1 MAKWYVAAK
10 KADFNGIGQRFSIS
24 PVLARVIRNR
34 DIEGDEAIEKYLHGT
49 IRDLYDPA
57 FLKGSREAVLL
68 LKDKIK
74 GQMPIR
80 VIGDYDADG
89 ICSSYILKRG
99 LEACGAVVDTM
110 IPHRMKDG
118 YGLNEHLVDEAY
130 ADGIDTI
137 LTCDNGIAAYAQ
149 IEQAKKY
156 GMTVIIT
163 DHHEIPYEEEP
174 LAEPDP
180 ETGETS
186 RRRYKIPPADV
197 VIDPKQPG
205 DTYPFQEICGA
216 VVAFKLMQL
225 LFAEFG
231 FDGISTDLTSGKRS
245 LLDELLEFAAFA
257 TICDV
262 MPLREEN
269 RILVRHGLEL
279 MKQTQNVGLHAL
291 MEVNQILPWQDGKLG
306 AFHIGFVLGPC
317 LNASGRLDSAQRAME
332 LLDSKT
338 REAAVAQAAFL
349 KQLNDSRKEMTEEYV
364 KIAVEMIE
372 SGPLKDDRVLVV
384 FLPDCHESIAGIIAG
399 RIRERYYRPTF
410 VLTRGEEGVKGSA
423 RSIEGYHM
431 YEEMTKCSSFFT
443 KYGGHKMAA
452 GLSMREED
460 VEPFRQKIN
469 EICTLT
475 EDDLQEKIHI
485 DVPMPVSYV
494 SFRLVEELELLEPF
508 GTGNPKPVFA
518 QKDLK
523 FVSARALGKAGN
535 VLRFTVEDS
544 EQKRWEMMYFGGKDN
559 FEAYAAEKY
568 GQTALDGLYSGKGS
582 PLYFDVVY
590 YPGVNTWQ
598 GHFSSSAS
606 IRHVDRTWQCITHST
621 RSWRKHF
628 RRGRSVSGMQKKRF

>member
-34 DIEGDEAIEKYLHGT
+34 DIEGDEAIKKYLHGT

-74 GQMPIR
+74 GQMLIR

-156 GMTVIIT
+156 GMTVIVT

-180 ETGETS
+180 ETGEMS

-410 VLTRGEEGVKGSA
+410 VLTRGEEGIKGSA
-423 RSIEGYHM
+423 RSIEGYHI

-508 GTGNPKPVFA
+508 GTGNSKPVFA

-598 GHFSSSAS
+598 GNTKLQL
-606 IRHVDRTWQCITHST
+606 V
-621 RSWRKHF
+621 
-628 RRGRSVSGMQKKRF
+628 MQQYR

>member
-57 FLKGSREAVLL
+57 LLKGSREAVLL

-156 GMTVIIT
+156 GMTVIVT

-174 LAEPDP
+174 LAESDP
-180 ETGETS
+180 ETGERS

-269 RILVRHGLEL
+269 RILARHGLEL

-423 RSIEGYHM
+423 RSIEGYHI

-508 GTGNPKPVFA
+508 GTGNSKPVFA

-568 GQTALDGLYSGKGS
+568 GQAALDGLYSGKGS

-598 GHFSSSAS
+598 GNTKLQL
-606 IRHVDRTWQCITHST
+606 V
-621 RSWRKHF
+621 
-628 RRGRSVSGMQKKRF
+628 MQQYR

>member
-57 FLKGSREAVLL
+57 LLKGSCEAVLL

-156 GMTVIIT
+156 GMTVIVT

-180 ETGETS
+180 ETGERS

-205 DTYPFQEICGA
+205 DTYPFQVICGA
-216 VVAFKLMQL
+216 GVAFKLMQL

-423 RSIEGYHM
+423 RSIEGYHI

-598 GHFSSSAS
+598 GNTKLQL
-606 IRHVDRTWQCITHST
+606 V
-621 RSWRKHF
+621 
-628 RRGRSVSGMQKKRF
+628 MQQYR

>member
-57 FLKGSREAVLL
+57 LLKGSCEAVLL

-156 GMTVIIT
+156 GMTVIVT

-180 ETGETS
+180 ETGERS

-399 RIRERYYRPTF
+399 RIRELYYRPTF

-423 RSIEGYHM
+423 RSIEGYHI

-598 GHFSSSAS
+598 GNTKLQL
-606 IRHVDRTWQCITHST
+606 V
-621 RSWRKHF
+621 
-628 RRGRSVSGMQKKRF
+628 MQQYR

>member
-1 MAKWYVAAK
+1 
-10 KADFNGIGQRFSIS
+10 
-24 PVLARVIRNR
+24 
-34 DIEGDEAIEKYLHGT
+34 
-49 IRDLYDPA
+49 
-57 FLKGSREAVLL
+57 
-68 LKDKIK
+68 
-74 GQMPIR
+74 
-80 VIGDYDADG
+80 
-89 ICSSYILKRG
+89 
-99 LEACGAVVDTM
+99 
-110 IPHRMKDG
+110 
-118 YGLNEHLVDEAY
+118 
-130 ADGIDTI
+130 
-137 LTCDNGIAAYAQ
+137 
-149 IEQAKKY
+149 
-156 GMTVIIT
+156 
-163 DHHEIPYEEEP
+163 
-174 LAEPDP
+174 
-180 ETGETS
+180 
-186 RRRYKIPPADV
+186 
-197 VIDPKQPG
+197 
-205 DTYPFQEICGA
+205 
-216 VVAFKLMQL
+216 
-225 LFAEFG
+225 
-231 FDGISTDLTSGKRS
+231 
-245 LLDELLEFAAFA
+245 
-257 TICDV
+257 
-262 MPLREEN
+262 
-269 RILVRHGLEL
+269 

-423 RSIEGYHM
+423 RSIEGYHI

-508 GTGNPKPVFA
+508 GTGNSKPVFA

-598 GHFSSSAS
+598 GNTKLQL
-606 IRHVDRTWQCITHST
+606 V
-621 RSWRKHF
+621 
-628 RRGRSVSGMQKKRF
+628 MQQYR

>member
-34 DIEGDEAIEKYLHGT
+34 DIEGEEAIEKYLHGT

-74 GQMPIR
+74 GQMPVR

-156 GMTVIIT
+156 GMTVIVT

-180 ETGETS
+180 ETGERS

-423 RSIEGYHM
+423 RSIEGYHI

-598 GHFSSSAS
+598 ENTKLQL
-606 IRHVDRTWQCITHST
+606 V
-621 RSWRKHF
+621 
-628 RRGRSVSGMQKKRF
+628 MQQYR

>member
-57 FLKGSREAVLL
+57 LLKGSREAVLL

-74 GQMPIR
+74 GQMPVR

-423 RSIEGYHM
+423 RSIEGYHI

-452 GLSMREED
+452 GLSMPEENL
-460 VEPFRQKIN
+460 EQFRKEIN
-469 EICTLT
+469 EKSGITP
-475 EDDLQEKIHI
+475 EDLNEKIAI
-485 DVPMPVSYV
+485 DMQLPFECVNEK
-494 SFRLVEELELLEPF
+494 FIEELAVLEPF
-508 GTGNPKPVFA
+508 GKGNARPVFA
-518 QKDLK
+518 ERQVQVESARILGKNKNVLKLQVKDLHGTRMD
-523 FVSARALGKAGN
+523 A
-535 VLRFTVEDS
+535 
-544 EQKRWEMMYFGGKDN
+544 MYFGDVN
-559 FEAYAAEKY
+559 TFVEYVREKF
-568 GQTALDGLYSGKGS
+568 GDIACECLLRGHGHGIVMAFT
-582 PLYFDVVY
+582 Y
-590 YPGVNTWQ
+590 YPDINEYQGV
-598 GHFSSSAS
+598 
-606 IRHVDRTWQCITHST
+606 RTPQIVIQNY
-621 RSWRKHF
+621 K
-628 RRGRSVSGMQKKRF
+628 

>member
-10 KADFNGIGQRFSIS
+10 KADFNGIGQRFSIN
-24 PVLARVIRNR
+24 PVLARIIRNR

-57 FLKGSREAVLL
+57 LLKGSREAVLL

-156 GMTVIIT
+156 GMTVIVT

-174 LAEPDP
+174 LAEPDL
-180 ETGETS
+180 ETGERS
-186 RRRYKIPPADV
+186 RRRYIIPPADV

-349 KQLNDSRKEMTEEYV
+349 KQLNDSRKEMTEECV

-423 RSIEGYHM
+423 RSIEGYHI

-460 VEPFRQKIN
+460 VELFRQKIN

-494 SFRLVEELELLEPF
+494 SFGLVEELELLEPF

-582 PLYFDVVY
+582 PLFFDVVY

-598 GHFSSSAS
+598 GNTKLQL
-606 IRHVDRTWQCITHST
+606 V
-621 RSWRKHF
+621 
-628 RRGRSVSGMQKKRF
+628 MQQYR

>member
-10 KADFNGIGQRFSIS
+10 KADFNGIGQRFSIN
-24 PVLARVIRNR
+24 PVLARIIRNR

-57 FLKGSREAVLL
+57 LLKGSREAVLL

-156 GMTVIIT
+156 GMTVIVT

-174 LAEPDP
+174 LAEPDL
-180 ETGETS
+180 ETGERS
-186 RRRYKIPPADV
+186 RRRYIIPPADV

-423 RSIEGYHM
+423 RSIEGYHI

-460 VEPFRQKIN
+460 VELFRQKIN

-494 SFRLVEELELLEPF
+494 SFGLVEELELLEPF

-598 GHFSSSAS
+598 GNTKLQL
-606 IRHVDRTWQCITHST
+606 V
-621 RSWRKHF
+621 
-628 RRGRSVSGMQKKRF
+628 MQQYR

>member
-452 GLSMREED
+452 GLSMPEENL
-460 VEPFRQKIN
+460 EQFSKEIN
-469 EICTLT
+469 EKSGITP
-475 EDDLQEKIHI
+475 EDLNEKIAI
-485 DVPMPVSYV
+485 DMQLPFECVNEK
-494 SFRLVEELELLEPF
+494 FIGELAVLEPF
-508 GTGNPKPVFA
+508 GKGNARPVFA
-518 QKDLK
+518 ERQVQVESARILGKNKNVLKLQVKDLHGTRMD
-523 FVSARALGKAGN
+523 A
-535 VLRFTVEDS
+535 
-544 EQKRWEMMYFGGKDN
+544 MYFGDVN
-559 FEAYAAEKY
+559 TFVEYVREKF
-568 GQTALDGLYSGKGS
+568 GDIACECLLRGHGHGIVMAFT
-582 PLYFDVVY
+582 Y
-590 YPGVNTWQ
+590 YPDINEYQGV
-598 GHFSSSAS
+598 
-606 IRHVDRTWQCITHST
+606 RTPQIVIQNY
-621 RSWRKHF
+621 K
-628 RRGRSVSGMQKKRF
+628 

>member
-1 MAKWYVAAK
+1 MAKWYVASK
-10 KADFNGIGQRFSIS
+10 KADFNGIGQRFSII

-535 VLRFTVEDS
+535 VLRFTGEDS
-544 EQKRWEMMYFGGKDN
+544 EQKSWEMMYFGGKDN

-582 PLYFDVVY
+582 SLYFDVVY

-598 GHFSSSAS
+598 GNTKLQL
-606 IRHVDRTWQCITHST
+606 V
-621 RSWRKHF
+621 
-628 RRGRSVSGMQKKRF
+628 MQQYR

>member
-57 FLKGSREAVLL
+57 LLKGSREAVLL

-74 GQMPIR
+74 GQMPVR

-156 GMTVIIT
+156 GMTVIVT

-423 RSIEGYHM
+423 RSIEGYHI

-452 GLSMREED
+452 GLTMREVD

-568 GQTALDGLYSGKGS
+568 GQAALDGLYSGKGS

-598 GHFSSSAS
+598 GNTKLQL
-606 IRHVDRTWQCITHST
+606 V
-621 RSWRKHF
+621 
-628 RRGRSVSGMQKKRF
+628 MQQYR

>member
-57 FLKGSREAVLL
+57 LLKGSREAVLL

-74 GQMPIR
+74 GQMPVR

-423 RSIEGYHM
+423 RSIEGYHI

-494 SFRLVEELELLEPF
+494 SFRLVEELELLGPF
-508 GTGNPKPVFA
+508 GTGNSKPVFA

-598 GHFSSSAS
+598 GNTKLQL
-606 IRHVDRTWQCITHST
+606 V
-621 RSWRKHF
+621 
-628 RRGRSVSGMQKKRF
+628 MQQYR

>member
-1 MAKWYVAAK
+1 MELQLIRDNMETEQRLSAKPVQITVEAEAALPGGLREEARVYYADAAAQVNGGEAAGNRVMTDGRVTFHVLYAQGDLSHISALETS
-10 KADFNGIGQRFSIS
+10 ADFSQT
-24 PVLARVIRNR
+24 L
-34 DIEGDEAIEKYLHGT
+34 
-49 IRDLYDPA
+49 
-57 FLKGSREAVLL
+57 
-68 LKDKIK
+68 
-74 GQMPIR
+74 
-80 VIGDYDADG
+80 
-89 ICSSYILKRG
+89 
-99 LEACGAVVDTM
+99 
-110 IPHRMKDG
+110 
-118 YGLNEHLVDEAY
+118 
-130 ADGIDTI
+130 
-137 LTCDNGIAAYAQ
+137 
-149 IEQAKKY
+149 
-156 GMTVIIT
+156 
-163 DHHEIPYEEEP
+163 
-174 LAEPDP
+174 
-180 ETGETS
+180 
-186 RRRYKIPPADV
+186 
-197 VIDPKQPG
+197 
-205 DTYPFQEICGA
+205 
-216 VVAFKLMQL
+216 
-225 LFAEFG
+225 
-231 FDGISTDLTSGKRS
+231 
-245 LLDELLEFAAFA
+245 
-257 TICDV
+257 
-262 MPLREEN
+262 PLREEN

-423 RSIEGYHM
+423 RSIEGYHI

-494 SFRLVEELELLEPF
+494 SFGLVEELELLEPF

-598 GHFSSSAS
+598 GNTKLQL
-606 IRHVDRTWQCITHST
+606 V
-621 RSWRKHF
+621 
-628 RRGRSVSGMQKKRF
+628 MQQYR

>member
-57 FLKGSREAVLL
+57 LLKGSREAVLL

-156 GMTVIIT
+156 GMTVIVT

-174 LAEPDP
+174 LAESDP
-180 ETGETS
+180 ETGERS

-197 VIDPKQPG
+197 VIDPKQQG

-423 RSIEGYHM
+423 RSIEGYHI

-508 GTGNPKPVFA
+508 GTGNSKPVFA

-568 GQTALDGLYSGKGS
+568 GQAALDGLYSGKGS

-598 GHFSSSAS
+598 GNTKLQL
-606 IRHVDRTWQCITHST
+606 V
-621 RSWRKHF
+621 
-628 RRGRSVSGMQKKRF
+628 MQQYR